1 MLEVVPSIEPRNLD
15 SIRYIISAF
24 SNHEGFILQEL
35 ENYVLTSN
43 YEFYNTYKLLCKCEI
58 IGTEKNNVILNLSE
72 IDFKDVYRQVLL
84 ESCKY
89 NRDLRKSALQIGIN
103 RSGNYFRRENVDQ
116 LLRNSDLYDSSDDQV
131 SYWWFQ
137 LKEFDRENSIT
148 VNRGNPDT
156 GFYGE
161 RLTIQYERNRLNNPS
176 QIEWVSL
183 LPNGER
189 YGYDVKSFR
198 QEYGKKLLIEVKSS
212 ENNFADAKVFLTR
225 NEYKIMLRNLQNYVL
240 YLWWNVEEN
249 TGQGPLIVEGSLLA
263 EKLSSLQNNKIDFSD
278 SLIIPFTV
286 FGSELE

>member
-1 MLEVVPSIEPRNLD
+1 
-15 SIRYIISAF
+15 
-24 SNHEGFILQEL
+24 LQEL